1 MTIRLGIVGLSSK
14 GWASMMLAPPL
25 LQPPL
30 DSLYSLAA
38 VSTTNADSAAA
49 SAKKWSELAGRPVKP
64 YHGSTSAIAADP
76 ELDLIVVAVNAPQ
89 HKAAV
94 MPIIEAGKDIFIEW
108 PVGKNLQETVEIAE
122 AAKKKGIRSL
132 VGTQCR
138 QTSTIRKVSWC
149 TYLEMQW
156 LPMTLVSGQIK
167 SIIESGQIGRVLSS
181 TFVSLP
187 CSPEATHADI
197 DI

>member
-1 MTIRLGIVGLSSK
+1 MKEWRTPFASYTNTYKMPGCVDHSELHQPAHKMTIRLGFVGLSAK
-14 GWASMMLAPPL
+14 GWASMMLAPSL

-49 SAKKWSELAGRPVKP
+49 SAKKWSELTKRPVRP
-64 YHGSTSAIAADP
+64 YYGPTSAIAADP

-108 PVGKNLQETVEIAE
+108 PVGRNLQETEEIAE
-122 AAKKKGIRSL
+122 AAKKKGIKSF
-132 VGTQCR
+132 VGAQCR
-138 QTSTIRKVSWC
+138 QTATIRKVSIPISRC
-149 TYLEMQW
+149 DNNQ
-156 LPMTLVSGQIK
+156 
-167 SIIESGQIGRVLSS
+167 
-181 TFVSLP
+181 
-187 CSPEATHADI
+187 
-197 DI
+197 